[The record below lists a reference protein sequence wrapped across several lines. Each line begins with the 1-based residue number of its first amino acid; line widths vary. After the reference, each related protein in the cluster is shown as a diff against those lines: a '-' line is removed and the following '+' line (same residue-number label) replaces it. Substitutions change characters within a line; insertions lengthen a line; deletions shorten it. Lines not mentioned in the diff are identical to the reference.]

1 MQDIYLEI
9 DKYAH
14 SVALSFKYVAL
25 TSLNFGTSARTKRHR
40 RLYIL
45 RLPLRPFAIS
55 TFAVARLAR
64 RDGSSWKTITYR
76 WLWIFRDSG
85 SALFRSRECYGA
97 EFSTVLFP
105 LRHVTPFF
113 VLSYHVA
120 GERKGRRRKGANAP
134 SPRWSSQPRLSR
146 LFPGIQARQSDWS
159 ENTRTK
165 PSGRR

>member
-1 MQDIYLEI
+1 MQSCIRRSMDMLIPQLL
-9 DKYAH
+9 
-14 SVALSFKYVAL
+14 ALASM
-25 TSLNFGTSARTKRHR
+25 SLNFGTGARARRHR
-40 RLYIL
+40 RLHIL
-45 RLPLRPFAIS
+45 RLPPRPFAIS

-105 LRHVTPFF
+105 LRHVASFLPPFI
-113 VLSYHVA
+113 SR
-120 GERKGRRRKGANAP
+120 GRKRKRRRRKGASAVAGVKF
-134 SPRWSSQPRLSR
+134 QPRLSR
-146 LFPGIQARQSDWS
+146 LFLGIRARRSDWS